1 MSMVKSPWQPGS
13 TADSAAPTAMLLLYV
28 AGASPGIDQA
38 IIEQLHRLATA
49 KNVIPVAGAS
59 GAIAE
64 IRKVKKGGAIALLL
78 SPSLA
83 DDEVAPLI
91 LEVKYE
97 AKAVAVVGIGE
108 ARRAFRLV
116 VAGADA
122 VLVSANGVLVNAD
135 ETLRSVA
142 LRAQPVVLREPAE
155 GSDTPGLGSTRARMV
170 TGLKKLS
177 LLVSDR
183 ASEWWADDD
192 PEMDNATPPE
202 APTSPEDLLL
212 LRQRLDLALQ
222 ARFRLE
228 AQGPFPAAL
237 PTEPAE
243 MLAVAGTTAT
253 ATAAAAPDVLKE
265 WVPSWQRSESNSG
278 SDPGP
283 ARPAPVDDLS
293 EIKAQ
298 LRRALDAHRNDK
310 LEWDATRHEL
320 EEALVAHQAA
330 VAVGAELETV
340 LNDTRKELAAARET
354 HDADIEQ
361 WTKVRAVFEAD
372 REKLK
377 EACVA
382 LDSQVKALRASAMAA
397 AELQTTLATTQGE
410 LAQAREA
417 HENERTKWNA
427 TQAALDAQVN
437 ALQSSATAASGL
449 QATLGAAQSELAKA
463 LETSRAEQQVWTAA
477 RQELEA
483 RVAALQT
490 AVASKGDLE
499 TALGAARTELQ
510 RALESYRRDQL
521 AWAVERKDFEAQRAE
536 FDTQRQDLE
545 AQVAAQSGSSVV
557 RLEAEA
563 ALTAARAELRRA
575 LDAQRADQIAW
586 DATRQELEARIA
598 AGRNATS
605 SLEYDEAIST
615 LRAELRAALE
625 AHRADELAWE
635 GARLAL
641 GSRIN
646 DLEAELDS
654 RSQFSSRL
662 NAAMSELTE
671 AMQAQDPKRVEWIAR
686 RRQLEAA
693 LDTEAMTAAS
703 IDFEKAATQTLTEL
717 DRAANIWSKQA
728 PLSIALPVEHA
739 LGAARVGLQRA
750 LDSHAAE
757 VSAWDQT
764 RQHIE
769 AELQEALLDV
779 QRQRARLAAAR
790 DALDTSVKTI
800 AIDSVA

>member
-1 MSMVKSPWQPGS
+1 MVKSPWQPGS
-13 TADSAAPTAMLLLYV
+13 TAESAASPAMLLLYV

-38 IIEQLHRLATA
+38 IIEQLHRVGSA

-59 GAIAE
+59 GAVAE
-64 IRKVKKGGAIALLL
+64 IRKAKKGSPIALLL
-78 SPSLA
+78 SPSLG

-155 GSDTPGLGSTRARMV
+155 GSDVQGLGSTRARMV

-222 ARFRLE
+222 ARLRLE

-243 MLAVAGTTAT
+243 TPAAAGAAAT
-253 ATAAAAPDVLKE
+253 AAAPDVLKE
-265 WVPSWQRSESNSG
+265 WVPSWQRSASAPASD
-278 SDPGP
+278 SDPAP
-283 ARPAPVDDLS
+283 ARQAPVDDYA

-298 LRRALDAHRNDK
+298 LRRAIDAHRNDK

-320 EEALVAHQAA
+320 EEALIAHQAA

-382 LDSQVKALRASAMAA
+382 LDSQVKALRVSAMAA
-397 AELQTTLATTQGE
+397 SELQTTLATTQSE
-410 LAQAREA
+410 LAQARDA
-417 HENERTKWNA
+417 HETERTKWNA

-449 QATLGAAQSELAKA
+449 QVTLGAAQSELAKA
-463 LETSRAEQQVWTAA
+463 LETSRAEQQAWTAT

-490 AVASKGDLE
+490 AMASKVDIE

-521 AWAVERKDFEAQRAE
+521 AWAVERKDFEAHRAE
-536 FDTQRQDLE
+536 FETERQELE
-545 AQVAAQSGSSVV
+545 AQVAAQHGSSVV

-563 ALTAARAELRRA
+563 ALTATRAELRRA
-575 LDAQRADQIAW
+575 LDAQRAEQKAW
-586 DATRQELEARIA
+586 ETTRQELEARITA
-598 AGRNATS
+598 ERSATS
-605 SLEYDEAIST
+605 SLDYDEAISM

-654 RSQFSSRL
+654 RSQFASRL
-662 NAAMSELTE
+662 DVAMSELGE

-703 IDFEKAATQTLTEL
+703 IDFEKAATQTLNEL
-717 DRAANIWSKQA
+717 DRVANTWSMQA
-728 PLSIALPVEHA
+728 PATIALPIEHA
-739 LGAARVGLQRA
+739 LGAARTGLQRA
-750 LDSHAAE
+750 LDAHAAE
-757 VSAWDQT
+757 VAAWDMT

-769 AELQEALLDV
+769 AELHEALLDV
-779 QRQRARLAAAR
+779 QGQRARLAAAH
-790 DALDTSVKTI
+790 DALDTNAKTI